1 MYIVWYCYYYF
12 LLGMDTFFLSLSCLL
27 FYLPYLGELIKLIQ
41 LYRMEFLFSLQR
53 NVYYNL
59 KTQKSISVSYTPIF
73 CRLRGLWKLILHMIY
88 ILNKINENNFFF
100 HKSCWYITLFWKP
113 GKNCCLLEF
122 TRTSRWRPT
131 WPRVYIYSTW

>member
-1 MYIVWYCYYYF
+1 
-12 LLGMDTFFLSLSCLL
+12 MDTFFLSLSCLL
-27 FYLPYLGELIKLIQ
+27 FYLPYLGELIKFIQ

-100 HKSCWYITLFWKP
+100 S
-113 GKNCCLLEF
+113 
-122 TRTSRWRPT
+122 S
-131 WPRVYIYSTW
+131 